1 MAVACGS
8 KIVDRSR
15 SQVFKYDRWCTAL
28 VAQVLSALKG
38 RMGAGGPG
46 RPGADDARDHQTAGG
61 RTVHPRQKLRA
72 PAAAVACPDA
82 QPRGAAVAGADGT
95 MMARLGRQRHR
106 SGGRSTPAGRPHQA
120 DSAAPSSALRPAS
133 VILTQAT
140 WTFGSRFP
148 ML

>member
-1 MAVACGS
+1 M
-8 KIVDRSR
+8 
-15 SQVFKYDRWCTAL
+15 
-28 VAQVLSALKG
+28 
-38 RMGAGGPG
+38 
-46 RPGADDARDHQTAGG
+46 
-61 RTVHPRQKLRA
+61 HPRQNSEPLRRLS
-72 PAAAVACPDA
+72 PALTRN
-82 QPRGAAVAGADGT
+82 PRGAAVAGADGT
-95 MMARLGRQRHR
+95 MMARLGRQRRR